1 MELPILAD
9 LGTAR
14 IIRDIIDATGDESGN
29 GTRQARRN
37 YDHAIVVKLL
47 ANIAAGSTAP
57 VDAEI
62 YELNGTTW
70 QGTKQTIKVRSVTGA
85 AVSTAGR
92 RIARRVSRWGWCV
105 IET

>member
-9 LGTAR
+9 VGTAR
-14 IIRDIIDATGDESGN
+14 VIRDIIDATGDESGN
-29 GTRQARRN
+29 GTRPSRRP
-37 YDHAIVVKLL
+37 YDHALVVKLL
-47 ANIAAGSTAP
+47 ANITAGSTAQ

-62 YELNGTTW
+62 YELVSGNW

-85 AVSTAGR
+85 AVSTTGR

-105 IET
+105 VET